1 MYILVFL
8 LWLVLNAQVT
18 WEIVFTGLGLVAV
31 IAVLEWVLWGFT
43 PKKEWKVLTLLPLF
57 FAYAGVVIWNVI
69 CANMQMMGYI
79 LHKGRPLEPTL
90 VEFESGLSHG
100 LCRFLLSE
108 SITLT
113 PGTITVRMEEGHLWI
128 HAMSS
133 SMMDGTEEGAVM
145 RILRRMEARL

>member
-31 IAVLEWVLWGFT
+31 IAALAWILWGYT

-57 FAYAGVVIWNVI
+57 FAYAAVVIRNVI
-69 CANMQMMGYI
+69 SANMQMMGRI
-79 LHKGRPLEPTL
+79 LSRKRTVEPTL
-90 VEFESGLSHG
+90 MELESGLSHS

-128 HAMSS
+128 HAMSPL
-133 SMMDGTEEGAVM
+133 MLEGTEEGAVM
-145 RILRRMEARL
+145 RILRKMEEKL